1 MASLGG
7 ALARRAFE
15 LRSSLPDSFRAGA
28 RGSIEDGAGDETRTR
43 DINLGK
49 GDEKICRVANSGNRR
64 PTTSRQPSI
73 STSVISGSEF
83 INPHRLFH
91 GVWLPQWLE
100 ERPEVSEKAKKLYAY
115 LTYFAGGKGYA
126 WPSFNHLAAKLHISR
141 RYVIK
146 LVQELSAHGLIAV
159 TNVTVPTK
167 GHCTN
172 YYRFLWHPWMQTVKT
187 GTSAWLFAKN
197 GRQSR
202 PPNPSRP
209 PSEQQITSPG
219 ELEDTSPSEPQ
230 ITPLVIPSS
239 PKENNKKRANNKGK
253 VPVTSFK
260 TVTRRPAEM
269 TASPPPRDLSDT
281 TKIILERRITELRKE
296 IAAAARKGI
305 HDRAIRL
312 HDELAAHQAKLG
324 FTPDDPPRAAPPPP
338 ARKTNEPSSD
348 WPSPEEVSATF
359 NELRRSMGFPIKP

>member
-1 MASLGG
+1 VALLGG
-7 ALARRAFE
+7 CAGAQGIRTAFE
-15 LRSSLPDSFRAGA
+15 SLDRFCANA

-49 GDEKICRVANSGNRR
+49 GEEIICRVAKSGNRR

-73 STSVISGSEF
+73 STSPISGSEF

-100 ERPEVSEKAKKLYAY
+100 ERPELSEKAKKLYAY

-126 WPSFNHLAAKLHISR
+126 WPSFNHLAGKLHISR

-159 TNVTVPTK
+159 TNITLPTK

-172 YYRFLWHPWMQTVKT
+172 YYRFLWHPWMQTVQDRDFCMAVREESPVQT
-187 GTSAWLFAKN
+187 AESIA
-197 GRQSR
+197 
-202 PPNPSRP
+202 P
-209 PSEQQITSPG
+209 PSEQQVTSPG
-219 ELEDTSPSEPQ
+219 EMEDTSPSEPQ

-239 PKENNKKRANNKGK
+239 PKENNKKRAKNRGK
-253 VPVTSFK
+253 VPVASFK
-260 TVTRRPAEM
+260 TPMRRPAGL
-269 TASPPPRDLSDT
+269 TASPPLRDLSDA

-312 HDELAAHQAKLG
+312 HGELAAHQAKLG